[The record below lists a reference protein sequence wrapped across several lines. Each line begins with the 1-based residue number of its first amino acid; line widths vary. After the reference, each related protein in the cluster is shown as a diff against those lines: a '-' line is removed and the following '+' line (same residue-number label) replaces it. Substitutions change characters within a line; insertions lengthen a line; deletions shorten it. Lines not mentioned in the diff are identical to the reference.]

1 MACKPELSVV
11 RISINMKMFVKIKG
25 FIGLIFLLLCLVSC
39 GGDENN
45 RRIVNVRIS
54 EISKV
59 EVDNVKA
66 FASLGKTAAI
76 SKAGNFAANANAV
89 TRASGDNNLYV
100 VLENNDI
107 EFPDLKLEYQFGDDL
122 SDEEKAMLLE
132 ELQPRVKVLS
142 MSDMGRYALIEAIAY
157 FEHQLQDSIPQMS
170 KIRCMVVRK
179 SDGETL
185 SIEDRDGYVLRDI
198 FARSRGM
205 LRYHIDSKGNDR
217 FVFGRDDAKLF
228 VTISEKNGRLQVQ
241 QEELS
246 GPCYPNQVVDEFG
259 HLYRYSDYILTMN
272 AVQLQLNGRCLA
284 LSQVENKAYA
294 FTYDY
299 GEPLRVYEL
308 SNGAKLLNEYYVG
321 DEYSVKLWGE
331 HARDAGFVDGEIL
344 LVANSLFVRYHLEN
358 KTFHIQE
365 FTEEL
370 KQEIQHSEW
379 YTDYKLYQGSLYKV
393 VNQETYAQVLKTN
406 LITMQQEEIKLALPE
421 GAQMTSHLFK
431 QSCLENNRLD
441 LEVYYNLGTSH
452 SQAMYYNLYGAE
464 GDVIDFGDYAL
475 DEVVLLK

>member
-1 MACKPELSVV
+1 MCIK
-11 RISINMKMFVKIKG
+11 ING
-25 FIGLIFLLLCLVSC
+25 FIALIFLLLCLASC
-39 GGDENN
+39 GGDEND
-45 RRIVNVRIS
+45 RRIINVRIS

-59 EVDNVKA
+59 EVENVKA
-66 FASLGKTAAI
+66 FASLGKAA
-76 SKAGNFAANANAV
+76 AV
-89 TRASGDNNLYV
+89 TKSLTRASGDNNLYAV
-100 VLENNDI
+100 FDNGDI
-107 EFPDLKLEYQFGDDL
+107 DFPDMQLEYQFGDDV
-122 SDEEKAMLLE
+122 SEEEKEMLIE
-132 ELQPRVKVLS
+132 ELNPRVKVLS
-142 MSDMGRYALIEAIAY
+142 MSDIGRYALIKAIAY
-157 FEHQLQDSIPQMS
+157 FEHQLQDSIPQMA
-170 KIRCMVVRK
+170 KIRYMVVRK

-185 SIEDRDGYVLRDI
+185 SIEDRDGYVLQDV
-198 FARSRGM
+198 FARGRGM

-217 FVFGRDDAKLF
+217 FVFGSDDAKLF

-246 GPCYPNQVVDEFG
+246 GACYPNQVVDEFG
-259 HLYRYSDYILTMN
+259 HLYRYSEYILTMN
-272 AVQLQLNGRCLA
+272 GVQLQLNGSCLA

-308 SNGAKLLNEYYVG
+308 SNGAKLLNEYSVG
-321 DEYSVKLWGE
+321 DEYRVKLWGE

-358 KTFHIQE
+358 NTFHIQE

-406 LITMQQEEIKLALPE
+406 LITTQQEEIKLALPE

-441 LEVYYNLGTSH
+441 LKVYYNLGTSH

>member
-1 MACKPELSVV
+1 
-11 RISINMKMFVKIKG
+11 MKMCIKIKG
-25 FIGLIFLLLCLVSC
+25 FIALIFLLLYFAACD
-39 GGDENN
+39 GGEND
-45 RRIVNVRIS
+45 RRIIDVRIS

-66 FASLGKTAAI
+66 FASLGKSAAI
-76 SKAGNFAANANAV
+76 SKADNFVANANAV
-89 TRASGDNNLYV
+89 TRASGDNNLYAV
-100 VLENNDI
+100 FDNGDI
-107 EFPDLKLEYQFGDDL
+107 DFPDMQLEYQFGDDV
-122 SDEEKAMLLE
+122 SEEEKAMLLE

-157 FEHQLQDSIPQMS
+157 FEHQLQDSIPQMA
-170 KIRCMVVRK
+170 KIRYMVVRK

-185 SIEDRDGYVLRDI
+185 SIEDRDGYVLKDV
-198 FARSRGM
+198 FARGRGM
-205 LRYHIDSKGNDR
+205 LRYHVDAQGNDR
-217 FVFGRDDAKLF
+217 FVFGKDDSKLF

-246 GPCYPNQVVDEFG
+246 GPCYPNQVLDEFG
-259 HLYRYSDYILTMN
+259 HLYRYNEYILTMN
-272 AVQLQLNGRCLA
+272 GAQLKLDGNCLA

-308 SNGAKLLNEYYVG
+308 SKGAKLLNEYSVG
-321 DEYSVKLWGE
+321 DEHRVKLWGE

-344 LVANSLFVRYHLEN
+344 LIANSLLLRYHIEN
-358 KTFHIQE
+358 NTFHLQA
-365 FTEEL
+365 FSEEL
-370 KQEIQHSEW
+370 KQEVQHSEW
-379 YTDYKLYQGSLYKV
+379 YDDYNLYQGCLYQV

-406 LITMQQEEIKLALPE
+406 LVTTQQEEIKLALPE
-421 GAQMTSHLFK
+421 GAQMASHIFK
-431 QSCLENNRLD
+431 QSCLENKRLD

>member
-1 MACKPELSVV
+1 MF
-11 RISINMKMFVKIKG
+11 INMKMFVKIKG
-25 FIGLIFLLLCLVSC
+25 FIGLIFLLLSFAACD
-39 GGDENN
+39 GGEND
-45 RRIVNVRIS
+45 RRIIDVRIS

-76 SKAGNFAANANAV
+76 SKAGNFVANANAL

-107 EFPDLKLEYQFGDDL
+107 AFPDLKLEYQFGDDL
-122 SDEEKAMLLE
+122 SEEEKAMLLE

-157 FEHQLQDSIPQMS
+157 FEHQLQDSIPQMA

-185 SIEDRDGYVLRDI
+185 SIEDRDGHILRDI
-198 FARSRGM
+198 FHRGGRRM
-205 LRYHIDSKGNDR
+205 LRYHVDAQGNDR
-217 FVFGRDDAKLF
+217 FVFGKDDSKLF
-228 VTISEKNGRLQVQ
+228 VTISEKNGRLQMQ

-246 GPCYPNQVVDEFG
+246 GACYPNQVVDEFG
-259 HLYRYSDYILTMN
+259 YLYRYNEYILTMN
-272 AVQLQLNGRCLA
+272 GAQLKLDGNCLA

-308 SNGAKLLNEYYVG
+308 SKGAKLLNEYYVG
-321 DEYSVKLWGE
+321 DEYRVKLWGE

-344 LVANSLFVRYHLEN
+344 LVANSLLVRYHIEN
-358 KTFHIQE
+358 NTFHLQA
-365 FTEEL
+365 FSEEL
-370 KQEIQHSEW
+370 KQEVQHSEW

-393 VNQETYAQVLKTN
+393 VNQGTYAQVLKTN
-406 LITMQQEEIKLALPE
+406 LITTQQEEIKVELPE
-421 GAQMTSHLFK
+421 GATMTSQIFK

-464 GDVIDFGDYAL
+464 GDVIDFGNYAL

>member
-1 MACKPELSVV
+1 
-11 RISINMKMFVKIKG
+11 MKMCIKIKG
-25 FIGLIFLLLCLVSC
+25 FIALIFLLLCFAAC
-39 GGDENN
+39 DGGEND
-45 RRIVNVRIS
+45 RRIIDVRIS

-66 FASLGKTAAI
+66 FASLGKSAAI
-76 SKAGNFAANANAV
+76 SKADNFVANANAV
-89 TRASGDNNLYV
+89 TRASGDNNLYAV
-100 VLENNDI
+100 FDNGDI
-107 EFPDLKLEYQFGDDL
+107 DFPDMQLEYQFGDDV
-122 SDEEKAMLLE
+122 SEEEKAMLLE

-157 FEHQLQDSIPQMS
+157 FEHQLQDSIPQMA
-170 KIRCMVVRK
+170 KIRYMVVRK

-185 SIEDRDGYVLRDI
+185 SIEDRDGYVLKDV
-198 FARSRGM
+198 FARGRGM
-205 LRYHIDSKGNDR
+205 LRYHVDAQGNDR
-217 FVFGRDDAKLF
+217 FVFGKDDSKLF

-246 GPCYPNQVVDEFG
+246 GPCYPNQVLDEFG
-259 HLYRYSDYILTMN
+259 HLYRYNEYILTMN
-272 AVQLQLNGRCLA
+272 GAQLKLDGNCLA

-308 SNGAKLLNEYYVG
+308 SKGAKLLNEYSVG
-321 DEYSVKLWGE
+321 DEHRVKLWGE

-344 LVANSLFVRYHLEN
+344 LIANSLLLRYHIEN
-358 KTFHIQE
+358 NTFHLQA
-365 FTEEL
+365 FSEEL
-370 KQEIQHSEW
+370 KQEVQHSEW
-379 YTDYKLYQGSLYKV
+379 YDDYNLYQGCLYQV

-406 LITMQQEEIKLALPE
+406 LVTTQQEEIKLALPE
-421 GAQMTSHLFK
+421 GAQMASHIFK
-431 QSCLENNRLD
+431 QSCLENKRLD

>member
-1 MACKPELSVV
+1 
-11 RISINMKMFVKIKG
+11 MKMFVKIKG
-25 FIGLIFLLLCLVSC
+25 FIGLIFLALAFVAC
-39 GGDENN
+39 GDDENN
-45 RRIVNVRIS
+45 RRIIDVRIS

-66 FASLGKTAAI
+66 FASLGKGAAVTK
-76 SKAGNFAANANAV
+76 SL
-89 TRASGDNNLYV
+89 TRASGDNNLYAV
-100 VLENNDI
+100 FDNGDI
-107 EFPDLKLEYQFGDDL
+107 DFPDMQLEYQFGDDL
-122 SDEEKAMLLE
+122 SEEEKAMLLE

-157 FEHQLQDSIPQMS
+157 FEHQLQDSIPQMA
-170 KIRCMVVRK
+170 KIRCMAVRK

-185 SIEDRDGYVLRDI
+185 SIEDRDGYVLKDV
-198 FARSRGM
+198 FARNRGM

-217 FVFGRDDAKLF
+217 FVFGKDDSKLF

-246 GPCYPNQVVDEFG
+246 GACYPNQVVDEFG
-259 HLYRYSDYILTMN
+259 YLYRYNEYILTMN
-272 AVQLQLNGRCLA
+272 GAQLKLDGNCLA

-308 SNGAKLLNEYYVG
+308 SNGAKLLNEYSVG
-321 DEYSVKLWGE
+321 DEHRVKLWGE

-344 LVANSLFVRYHLEN
+344 LVANSLLVRYHIEN

-370 KQEIQHSEW
+370 KQEIQRSEW

-393 VNQETYAQVLKTN
+393 VNQGTYAQMLKTN
-406 LITMQQEEIKLALPE
+406 LITTQQEEIKLALPE
-421 GAQMTSHLFK
+421 GAQMTSHIFK

-464 GDVIDFGDYAL
+464 GDVIDFGDY
-475 DEVVLLK
+475 EVDAVLLLK

>member
-1 MACKPELSVV
+1 
-11 RISINMKMFVKIKG
+11 MKMFVKIKG
-25 FIGLIFLLLCLVSC
+25 FIALIFLLLCLVSC
-39 GGDENN
+39 GGDEND
-45 RRIVNVRIS
+45 RRIINVRIS

-89 TRASGDNNLYV
+89 TRASGDNNLYAV
-100 VLENNDI
+100 FDNGDI
-107 EFPDLKLEYQFGDDL
+107 DFPDMQLEYQFGDDV
-122 SDEEKAMLLE
+122 SDEEKAMLLG

-157 FEHQLQDSIPQMS
+157 FEHQLQDSIPQMA
-170 KIRCMVVRK
+170 KIRYMVVRK

-185 SIEDRDGYVLRDI
+185 SIEDRDGHILRDI
-198 FARSRGM
+198 FHRGGRRM
-205 LRYHIDSKGNDR
+205 LRYHVDAQGNDR
-217 FVFGRDDAKLF
+217 FVFGKDDSKLF
-228 VTISEKNGRLQVQ
+228 VTISEKNGRLQLQ

-246 GPCYPNQVVDEFG
+246 GPSYPNIVVDEFG
-259 HLYRYSDYILTMN
+259 YLYRYNEYILTMN
-272 AVQLQLNGRCLA
+272 GAQLKLDGNCLA

-308 SNGAKLLNEYYVG
+308 SKGAKLLNEYYVG
-321 DEYSVKLWGE
+321 DEYRVKLWGE
-331 HARDAGFVDGEIL
+331 NGRDAGFVDGEIL
-344 LVANSLFVRYHLEN
+344 LVANSLLVRYHIEN
-358 KTFHIQE
+358 NTFHLQA
-365 FTEEL
+365 FSEEL
-370 KQEIQHSEW
+370 KQEVQHSEW
-379 YTDYKLYQGSLYKV
+379 YDDYKLYQGCLYQV

-406 LITMQQEEIKLALPE
+406 LITMQQEEIKVELPE
-421 GAQMTSHLFK
+421 GATMTSHIFK

-441 LEVYYNLGTSH
+441 LKVYYNLGTSH

-475 DEVVLLK
+475 DELVLLK